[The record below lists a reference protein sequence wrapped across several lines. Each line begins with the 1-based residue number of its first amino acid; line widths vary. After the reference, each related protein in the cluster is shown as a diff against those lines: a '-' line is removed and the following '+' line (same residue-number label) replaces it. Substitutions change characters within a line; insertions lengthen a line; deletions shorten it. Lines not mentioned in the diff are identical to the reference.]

1 MNCPLIIPFLV
12 QGKRTLRR
20 GPSDLIILD
29 TFDLGVL
36 GELGARMAG
45 ETFTLPMAL
54 HPTSS
59 SWLNLGECWFAEM
72 TNKAGRRGRLQRVP
86 VLIEKIREFSTL
98 QNAQAKAFAWTGDG

>member
-1 MNCPLIIPFLV
+1 MIIPFLV
-12 QGKRTLRR
+12 QGKRPLRR
-20 GPSDLIILD
+20 DPCDLIMLD
-29 TFDLGVL
+29 AFDL
-36 GELGARMAG
+36 GELGALGANLAG
-45 ETFTLPMAL
+45 EASTLPMAL

-72 TNKAGRRGRLQRVP
+72 TNKAGRRGSLQSVP